1 MTSSLKRRRRK
12 TTMCSRLAGV
22 TLKCF
27 KMRIRTRDQR
37 YLKLVGGSLS
47 KIASTSLK
55 LSVACIIRC
64 KCIFTKS
71 KKASG
76 KRATFSPSEISANR
90 SLAWRIIPRA
100 SITGTGEAVD
110 VNKETR

>member
-1 MTSSLKRRRRK
+1 
-12 TTMCSRLAGV
+12 MCSRLAGV

-27 KMRIRTRDQR
+27 KIKPRTCDQH

-55 LSVACIIRC
+55 LSLACIIRF
-64 KCIFTKS
+64 KCILTKS

-76 KRATFSPSEISANR
+76 KRAMFSPSVISPNR
-90 SLAWRIIPRA
+90 SLA
-100 SITGTGEAVD
+100 
-110 VNKETR
+110 

>member
-1 MTSSLKRRRRK
+1 
-12 TTMCSRLAGV
+12 MCSRLAGV

-27 KMRIRTRDQR
+27 KIKPRTCDQH

-55 LSVACIIRC
+55 LSVACIIRL

-76 KRATFSPSEISANR
+76 KRAMFSPSVISPNS
-90 SLAWRIIPRA
+90 SLA
-100 SITGTGEAVD
+100 
-110 VNKETR
+110 